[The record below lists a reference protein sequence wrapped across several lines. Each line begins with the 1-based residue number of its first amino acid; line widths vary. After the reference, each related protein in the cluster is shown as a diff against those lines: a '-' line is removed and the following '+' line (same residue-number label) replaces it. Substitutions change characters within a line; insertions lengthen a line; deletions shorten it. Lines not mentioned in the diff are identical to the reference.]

1 MAILSGRD
9 FGVRFPTGG
18 GVANN
23 NFGNDLSAALLGQ
36 AMQNQRQDQVTQQSN
51 QRQDQLIQ
59 AQNQRAD
66 QAASQESQKAQAV
79 SDHKIR
85 LDQSLLGL
93 TRVFKMA
100 GGTVPEQDAQRSAF
114 NRFAAEQIE
123 LGANA
128 APFIKAM
135 NAGSFDEFNMLVQ
148 GQLDGLSAETGRVGE
163 ALELMNPQQGNNNAS
178 AKSDFFTGGERMI
191 LPNRE
196 VIYKNTRGE
205 VVEGEERVALMA
217 AAAKSDADRKN
228 VDANRTVTTAQKVA
242 DAKFRSSRISAMT
255 KTFGDSR
262 RGAQMSS
269 VGLREAAKL
278 VENSTQGFSGSAKL
292 QLSKI
297 FPSIDVS
304 NEAGL
309 ESSLKRLSLDQLQKF
324 KGPTTDFEFRVTE
337 DIAGKLG
344 DSQSANRARIAALQR
359 NNYFVREQAEQ
370 FQTHVSAGGDPETYD
385 FNFGKAIKIGKKA
398 ISLRDLQDTAVFH
411 NISID
416 EAIRRFKQ

>member
-1 MAILSGRD
+1 MAILSGQD

-51 QRQDQLIQ
+51 QRQDQLLQ

-66 QAASQESQKAQAV
+66 QAATQMARQSQAATQEKL
-79 SDHKIR
+79 R
-85 LDQSLLGL
+85 LDKSLLGL
-93 TRVFKMA
+93 TRVNNMT
-100 GGTVPEQDAQRSAF
+100 GNTIDEQKSRKSAYAK
-114 NRFAAEQIE
+114 FAAEQIE
-123 LGANA
+123 LGANPA
-128 APFIKAM
+128 KFIEAM
-135 NAGSFDEFNMLVQ
+135 NATNFDEFNMIVQ

-163 ALELMNPQQGNNNAS
+163 VLEAMNPNTGGLAS
-178 AKSDFFTGGERMI
+178 AKTEI
-191 LPNRE
+191 LPSGATIQALPNGD
-196 VIYKNTRGE
+196 VIVKDPQGRAVTGQA
-205 VVEGEERVALMA
+205 RVAVINESRNLVSSG
-217 AAAKSDADRKN
+217 KDADAGRTIDTARN
-228 VDANRTVTTAQKVA
+228 VSK
-242 DAKFRSSRISAMT
+242 AKLREGRISELT
-255 KTFGDSR
+255 KTYGDR
-262 RGAQMSS
+262 RRDSQASS